1 MKGLGGQK
9 VLLVHSSS
17 SKPSGGGAGS
27 PGMGRRRVWL
37 VLFLALFA
45 CVSLASL
52 LSSARDAS
60 SAVGGRR
67 RAQSAAVAKVAV
79 SAAAAKGRR
88 GDADDALGPG
98 LPGYVFD
105 ALVQYAVVGGNTSGS
120 MPAADVRAIAAALK
134 RRGAPCNLLVFGL
147 GGETPLWRA
156 LNHGGRTVFLDE
168 NQWYVSHLEGRH
180 PGLEAY
186 DVAYTTTVREFPDLL
201 EAARAARAAECRPVQ
216 NLLFSDC
223 RLAIND
229 LPNHLY
235 DVSWDVILVDGPRG
249 YTASSPGR
257 MAAIFTAGVLARA
270 RKEEG
275 AATDVLVHDYE
286 REVERACS
294 REFLCEENRVPE
306 TSTRSLAHFVI
317 RGGSAVRRESFCG
330 GAGAGATAAQ

>member
-17 SKPSGGGAGS
+17 NKPSGGGAGS

-37 VLFLALFA
+37 VVFLACFA
-45 CVSLASL
+45 CVSLVSL

-60 SAVGGRR
+60 SAVGARR
-67 RAQSAAVAKVAV
+67 RAPAAAAAAAVAKLAAV
-79 SAAAAKGRR
+79 SAAKGRL
-88 GDADDALGPG
+88 GDAAGQVEQGPG

-105 ALVQYAVVGGNTSGS
+105 ALVQYAAVGGNTSGS

-134 RRGAPCNLLVFGL
+134 RRGGPCNLLVFGL

-235 DVSWDVILVDGPRG
+235 DVAWDVILVDGPRG
-249 YTASSPGR
+249 YLLSYLLCPPHPRSNFCSSIRFSCPSD
-257 MAAIFTAGVLARA
+257 AKQLA
-270 RKEEG
+270 
-275 AATDVLVHDYE
+275 
-286 REVERACS
+286 
-294 REFLCEENRVPE
+294 
-306 TSTRSLAHFVI
+306 
-317 RGGSAVRRESFCG
+317 
-330 GAGAGATAAQ
+330 

>member
-1 MKGLGGQK
+1 MKGLGGGPK

-17 SKPSGGGAGS
+17 NKPSGGGSGS
-27 PGMGRRRVWL
+27 PWMGRRRLWL
-37 VLFLALFA
+37 VVFLACFA

-52 LSSARDAS
+52 LSAARDAS
-60 SAVGGRR
+60 SAVGARR
-67 RAQSAAVAKVAV
+67 RATGSASGARLAV
-79 SAAAAKGRR
+79 SAGARRAAAAKG
-88 GDADDALGPG
+88 DEAAGPG
-98 LPGYVFD
+98 LPAYVFD
-105 ALVQYAVVGGNTSGS
+105 ALVQYAAVGGNTSGS

-134 RRGAPCNLLVFGL
+134 RRAPCNLLVFGL

-168 NQWYVSHLEGRH
+168 NQWYVS
-180 PGLEAY
+180 
-186 DVAYTTTVREFPDLL
+186 
-201 EAARAARAAECRPVQ
+201 RPVQ

-229 LPNHLY
+229 LPNQLY
-235 DVSWDVILVDGPRG
+235 DVAWDVILVDGPRG

-257 MAAIFTAGVLARA
+257 MSAIFTAGVLARA

-294 REFLCEENRVPE
+294 REFLCEENRVPAS
-306 TSTRSLAHFVI
+306 STRSLAHFVI
-317 RGGSAVRRESFCG
+317 RGGRAVRRDAFCG
-330 GAGAGATAAQ
+330 RAAAATDTAAQ